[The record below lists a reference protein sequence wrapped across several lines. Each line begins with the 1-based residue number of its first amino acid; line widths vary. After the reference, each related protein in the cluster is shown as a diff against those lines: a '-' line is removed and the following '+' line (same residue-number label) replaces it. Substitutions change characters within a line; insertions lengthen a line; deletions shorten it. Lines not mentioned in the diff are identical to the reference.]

1 MFVVLD
7 GIDGCGKT
15 TQASRLAKALAAET
29 GLETLHLREPG
40 STRLGEALRG
50 ILLDPGRELSPA
62 VEALL
67 FAAARR
73 QMLDEIVVPALARGA
88 QIVVERFHSS
98 TFAYQGFAG
107 GLGEEEVLE
116 LLERFAGSPRPDLVL
131 ILDLPAE
138 IAAERRSRENE
149 RAPNP
154 SSDRPSSDRIEG
166 RGLAFQRKVA
176 EGFRRYADLE
186 PNAVLVDATRPADE
200 VAQAV
205 LREVHRAT

>member
-29 GLETLHLREPG
+29 GRETLHLREPG

-50 ILLDPGRELSPA
+50 ILLDPEVELSAA

-88 QIVVERFHSS
+88 QVVVERFHSS
-98 TFAYQGFAG
+98 TFAYQGIAG
-107 GLGEEEVLE
+107 GLGEREVLD
-116 LLERFAGSPRPDLVL
+116 LLERFAGSSFPDLVL

-138 IAAERRSRENE
+138 VAAGRRSRE
-149 RAPNP
+149 
-154 SSDRPSSDRIEG
+154 STSDRIEG
-166 RGLAFQRKVA
+166 KGLAFQRRVA
-176 EGFRRYADLE
+176 EGFRRYAQVA
-186 PNAVLVDATRPADE
+186 PNVVLVDATPPADE
-200 VAQAV
+200 VAEAV
-205 LREVHRAT
+205 LREVRRAL